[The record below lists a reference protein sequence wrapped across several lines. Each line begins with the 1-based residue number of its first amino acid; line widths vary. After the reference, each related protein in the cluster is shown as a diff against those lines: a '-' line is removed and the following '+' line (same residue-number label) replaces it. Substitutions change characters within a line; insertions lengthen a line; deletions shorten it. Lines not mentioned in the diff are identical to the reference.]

1 MQAVEAL
8 TRLITLAD
16 IHQMSDR
23 EDIAA
28 NSSFMDAE
36 SIEKF
41 NDDETAIAICQ
52 AMLNTAI
59 PVARYRAFIEVEAQQ
74 PKRSKFQESV
84 AVQNEFTI
92 CSVDMSGIISGLW
105 GVTHIPTNCKITVW
119 EQRQTGADMISGY
132 QGQTKTS
139 NYRTFLK
146 GLPELET
153 MPTVQ

>member
-1 MQAVEAL
+1 MQAIEAL

-16 IHQMSDR
+16 GHQLSSRDVVAR
-23 EDIAA
+23 
-28 NSSFMDAE
+28 NSSLMDAE
-36 SIEKF
+36 SISQF

-59 PVARYRAFIEVEAQQ
+59 PVARFRAFIEVEADQ

-105 GVTHIPTNCKITVW
+105 GVTHIPTSCKITIW

-132 QGQTKTS
+132 QGQTKTA
-139 NYRTFLK
+139 NYRAFLK
-146 GLPELET
+146 GLVALET